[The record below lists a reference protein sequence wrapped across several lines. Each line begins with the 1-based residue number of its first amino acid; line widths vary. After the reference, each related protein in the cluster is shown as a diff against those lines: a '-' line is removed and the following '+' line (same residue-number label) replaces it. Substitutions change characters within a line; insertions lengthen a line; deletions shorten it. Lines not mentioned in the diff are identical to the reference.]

1 MTSPFVPNP
10 KRQINS
16 GVPTGDP
23 YYHTAKIVQVIK
35 DDSISMEVI
44 DDKEPIQEKIDAFKD
59 KAGLKNI
66 LAMYART
73 GDKSLFEAR
82 SCING
87 IDATNIPTT
96 DPDIL
101 AKSLPADLIEGL
113 TTEQI
118 KNLTI
123 DDLVK
128 YYSSKE
134 ENKDEKGDNTDG
146 E

>member
-1 MTSPFVPNP
+1 MSTSPFLVNP
-10 KRQINS
+10 KRQS
-16 GVPTGDP
+16 SPGVPTGDL

-35 DDSISMEVI
+35 DDSISLEVV

-66 LAMYART
+66 LAIYART
-73 GDKSLFEAR
+73 GDKSLFEAH

-96 DPDIL
+96 DPEIL
-101 AKSLPADLIEGL
+101 AKTLPADLIAGL

-128 YYSSKE
+128 YYSSKQE
-134 ENKDEKGDNTDG
+134 EEKGDKHDG